1 MPEPSKHT
9 IEVTGKSVDDAV
21 QQALRRL
28 NLSRPQVEVTVL
40 AEGRAG
46 IFGIGSN
53 AARVRVTPRSSPAPA
68 EPAGGPVAPLL
79 KIADYADYAEKERE
93 TPAPARSGRAR
104 DGRRRDRDRDRDR
117 NRESNRESE
126 REREQSRAAAPPPPR
141 TDQPFE
147 LLADPDYEPE
157 DDPTQHAVNVLTDLL
172 RLLGVEAK
180 VSARPPETPMD
191 GLDHAVAVLD
201 VRRVGAEDDL
211 GLLIGRRGQNLVALQ
226 YLLNLIV
233 NRGMNGR
240 HPFTVDIDS
249 YKRQREDTLN
259 ALARRTAERVLE
271 SGQEIALEPMSAAE
285 RRIIH
290 LALVDHPKLTTESA
304 GEGAARRVQIVY
316 REQQ

>member
-1 MPEPSKHT
+1 MPEPSKRA

-28 NLSRPQVEVTVL
+28 SLSRPQVEVTVL
-40 AEGRAG
+40 AEGRSG

-68 EPAGGPVAPLL
+68 EPAGGPAAPLP

-104 DGRRRDRDRDRDR
+104 DGRRRDHDRDRAG
-117 NRESNRESE
+117 E
-126 REREQSRAAAPPPPR
+126 RDREQSRAAAPPPPR

-233 NRGMNGR
+233 NRGMDGR

-259 ALARRTAERVLE
+259 ALARRTAERVRE

-290 LALVDHPKLTTESA
+290 LALADDSELTTESA